1 MRGGVMCPVVSVV
14 PVVPVLGLVWSGN
27 YHHGV
32 CLEITSPHPCQGVT
46 RRQRS
51 CSGGVAGEDCPGAA
65 AEEDSCSAAAG
76 ACPGWAAWGSWS
88 QCSASCGPGTY
99 TSH

>member
-1 MRGGVMCPVVSVV
+1 MRGGDLRPVEPVV
-14 PVVPVLGLVWSGN
+14 PVVTVLGLVWPGN
-27 YHHGV
+27 NPQ
-32 CLEITSPHPCQGVT
+32 CLQSVTSPDPCQGVT

-65 AEEDSCSAAAG
+65 QEEDSCSAAAG

-88 QCSASCGPGTY
+88 QCSASCGPGMN
-99 TSH
+99 

>member
-1 MRGGVMCPVVSVV
+1 MCPVEPVV
-14 PVVPVLGLVWSGN
+14 PVVTVLSLVWPGN
-27 YHHGV
+27 NHHNV
-32 CLEITSPHPCQGVT
+32 DVEITSSDPCQGVT

-65 AEEDSCSAAAG
+65 QEEDSCSAAAG

-88 QCSASCGPGTY
+88 QCSASCGPGTHN
-99 TSH
+99 SH